1 MMTMKNT
8 WRKHIALLAAV
19 AFMAAAPSASL
30 AAVQPEEAA
39 GDKVTNVV
47 VRNRVEA
54 LGTDSID
61 DKILTQL
68 VPNVDVSGE
77 KVVVGKDTVD
87 IIIPQRN
94 FGRFDRGLFNYLFI
108 PKGQW
113 SFGLDVSYGEFNS
126 DDIELLSFIGD
137 FDFGGSMFSIDPY
150 ISYFFAHNQSIGM
163 RLGYTRNKADLGNL
177 TVDIEDLDLSLQNI
191 DYHTEEYSASVFY
204 RHYIGLDRSRR
215 WAIFNETA
223 LEFSSGNGYFERP
236 YEGVPRITETVTTE
250 VRMDFSPG
258 ICYFVHDYVSF
269 NLSFGVF
276 GLHWKRWQQTTDHVE
291 EGSRTSSGADFK
303 FNLFNLRMGIAV
315 HI

>member
-1 MMTMKNT
+1 MTMKDN
-8 WRKHIALLAAV
+8 RKKHIILAAVALLAAMPS
-19 AFMAAAPSASL
+19 AMAA
-30 AAVQPEEAA
+30 VNPETS
-39 GDKVTNVV
+39 GDDITNVV
-47 VRNRVEA
+47 VRNRVEVIGA
-54 LGTDSID
+54 DSID
-61 DKILTQL
+61 SKIISQL
-68 VPNVDVSGE
+68 APNVSVNDDE
-77 KVVVGKDTVD
+77 KVIVGNDTVN
-87 IIIPQRN
+87 IIIPERN

-126 DDIELLSFIGD
+126 EDIELLSFIDD
-137 FDFGGSMFSIDPY
+137 FDFGGSVFSIDPY

-191 DYHTEEYSASVFY
+191 DYHTEEYSAAVFY
-204 RHYIGLDRSRR
+204 RHYIGLDHSRR

-236 YEGVPRITETVTTE
+236 YNGVPRITETVTTE

>member
-30 AAVQPEEAA
+30 AAVQPEEAV

-108 PKGQW
+108 PKGQ
-113 SFGLDVSYGEFNS
+113 
-126 DDIELLSFIGD
+126 
-137 FDFGGSMFSIDPY
+137 
-150 ISYFFAHNQSIGM
+150 
-163 RLGYTRNKADLGNL
+163 
-177 TVDIEDLDLSLQNI
+177 
-191 DYHTEEYSASVFY
+191 
-204 RHYIGLDRSRR
+204 
-215 WAIFNETA
+215 
-223 LEFSSGNGYFERP
+223 
-236 YEGVPRITETVTTE
+236 
-250 VRMDFSPG
+250 
-258 ICYFVHDYVSF
+258 
-269 NLSFGVF
+269 
-276 GLHWKRWQQTTDHVE
+276 
-291 EGSRTSSGADFK
+291 
-303 FNLFNLRMGIAV
+303 
-315 HI
+315 

>member
-1 MMTMKNT
+1 MTMKDN
-8 WRKHIALLAAV
+8 RKKHIILAAVALLAAMPS
-19 AFMAAAPSASL
+19 AMAA
-30 AAVQPEEAA
+30 VNPETS
-39 GDKVTNVV
+39 GDDITNVV
-47 VRNRVEA
+47 VRNRVEVIGA
-54 LGTDSID
+54 DSID
-61 DKILTQL
+61 SKIISQL
-68 VPNVDVSGE
+68 APNVSVNDDE
-77 KVVVGKDTVD
+77 KVIVGNDTVN
-87 IIIPQRN
+87 IIIPERN

-126 DDIELLSFIGD
+126 EDIELLSFIGD
-137 FDFGGSMFSIDPY
+137 FDFGGSVFSIDPY

-191 DYHTEEYSASVFY
+191 DYHTEEYSAAVFY
-204 RHYIGLDRSRR
+204 RHYIGLDHSRR

-236 YEGVPRITETVTTE
+236 YNGVPRITETVTTE

-276 GLHWKRWQQTTDHVE
+276 GLHWKKWQQTTDHVE

>member
-1 MMTMKNT
+1 MKDN
-8 WRKHIALLAAV
+8 RKKHIILAAVALLAAMPS
-19 AFMAAAPSASL
+19 AMAA
-30 AAVQPEEAA
+30 VNPETS
-39 GDKVTNVV
+39 GDDITNVV
-47 VRNRVEA
+47 VRNRVEVIGA
-54 LGTDSID
+54 DSID
-61 DKILTQL
+61 SKIISQL
-68 VPNVDVSGE
+68 APNVSVNDDE
-77 KVVVGKDTVD
+77 KVIVGNDTVN
-87 IIIPQRN
+87 IIIPERN

-126 DDIELLSFIGD
+126 EDIELLSFIGD
-137 FDFGGSMFSIDPY
+137 FDFGGSVFSIDPY

-191 DYHTEEYSASVFY
+191 DYQTEEYSAAVFY
-204 RHYIGLDRSRR
+204 RHYIGLDHSRR

-236 YEGVPRITETVTTE
+236 YNGVPRITETVTTE

-276 GLHWKRWQQTTDHVE
+276 GLHWKKWQQTTDHVE

>member
-1 MMTMKNT
+1 MTMKDN
-8 WRKHIALLAAV
+8 RKKHIILAAVALLAAMPS
-19 AFMAAAPSASL
+19 AMAA
-30 AAVQPEEAA
+30 VNPETS
-39 GDKVTNVV
+39 GDDITNVV
-47 VRNRVEA
+47 VRNRVEVIGA
-54 LGTDSID
+54 DSID
-61 DKILTQL
+61 SKIISQL
-68 VPNVDVSGE
+68 APNVSVNDDE
-77 KVVVGKDTVD
+77 KVIVGNDTVN
-87 IIIPQRN
+87 IIIPERN

-126 DDIELLSFIGD
+126 EDIELLSFIGD
-137 FDFGGSMFSIDPY
+137 FDFGGSVFSIDPY

-191 DYHTEEYSASVFY
+191 DYHTEEYSAAVFY
-204 RHYIGLDRSRR
+204 RHYIGLDHSRR

-236 YEGVPRITETVTTE
+236 YNGVPRITETVTTE

-276 GLHWKRWQQTTDHVE
+276 GLHWKKWQQTTDRVE

>member
-1 MMTMKNT
+1 MMTMKNI
-8 WRKHIALLAAV
+8 WRKHIALLAVA

-30 AAVQPEEAA
+30 AAVQPEEAV
-39 GDKVTNVV
+39 GDKVTNVE

-137 FDFGGSMFSIDPY
+137 FDFGGSVFSIDPY

-204 RHYIGLDRSRR
+204 RHYIGLDHSRR

-276 GLHWKRWQQTTDHVE
+276 GLHWKRWPQTTDHVE

>member
-1 MMTMKNT
+1 MTMKDN
-8 WRKHIALLAAV
+8 RKKHIILAAVGLLAAMPS
-19 AFMAAAPSASL
+19 AMAA
-30 AAVQPEEAA
+30 VNPETS
-39 GDKVTNVV
+39 GDDITNVV
-47 VRNRVEA
+47 VRNRVEVIGA
-54 LGTDSID
+54 DSID
-61 DKILTQL
+61 SKIISQL
-68 VPNVDVSGE
+68 APNVSVNDDE
-77 KVVVGKDTVD
+77 KVIVGNDTVN
-87 IIIPQRN
+87 IIIPERN

-126 DDIELLSFIGD
+126 EDIELLSFIGD
-137 FDFGGSMFSIDPY
+137 FDFGGSVFSIDPY

-191 DYHTEEYSASVFY
+191 DYHTEEYSAAVFY
-204 RHYIGLDRSRR
+204 RHYIGLDHSRR

-236 YEGVPRITETVTTE
+236 YNGVPRITETVTTE

-276 GLHWKRWQQTTDHVE
+276 GLHWKKWQQTTDHVE

>member
-1 MMTMKNT
+1 MTMKDN
-8 WRKHIALLAAV
+8 RKKHIILAAVALLAAMPS
-19 AFMAAAPSASL
+19 AMAA
-30 AAVQPEEAA
+30 VNPETS
-39 GDKVTNVV
+39 GDDITNVV
-47 VRNRVEA
+47 VRNRVEVIGA
-54 LGTDSID
+54 DSID
-61 DKILTQL
+61 SKIISQL
-68 VPNVDVSGE
+68 APNVSVNDDE
-77 KVVVGKDTVD
+77 KVIVGNDTVN
-87 IIIPQRN
+87 IIIPERN

-126 DDIELLSFIGD
+126 EDIELLSFIGD
-137 FDFGGSMFSIDPY
+137 FDFGGSVFSIDPY

-191 DYHTEEYSASVFY
+191 DYQTEEYSAAVFY
-204 RHYIGLDRSRR
+204 RHYIGLDHSRR

-236 YEGVPRITETVTTE
+236 YNGVPRITETVTTE

-276 GLHWKRWQQTTDHVE
+276 GLHWKKWQQTTDHVE

>member
-1 MMTMKNT
+1 MTMKDN
-8 WRKHIALLAAV
+8 RKKHIILAAVALLAA
-19 AFMAAAPSASL
+19 MPSAI
-30 AAVQPEEAA
+30 AAVNPETS
-39 GDKVTNVV
+39 GDDITNVV
-47 VRNRVEA
+47 VRNRVEVIGA
-54 LGTDSID
+54 DSID
-61 DKILTQL
+61 SKIISQL
-68 VPNVDVSGE
+68 APNVSVNDDE
-77 KVVVGKDTVD
+77 KVIVGNDTVN
-87 IIIPQRN
+87 IIIPERN

-126 DDIELLSFIGD
+126 EDIELLSFIGD
-137 FDFGGSMFSIDPY
+137 FDFGGSVFSIDPY

-191 DYHTEEYSASVFY
+191 DYHTEEYSAAVFY
-204 RHYIGLDRSRR
+204 RHYIGLDHSRR

-236 YEGVPRITETVTTE
+236 YNGVPRITETVTTE

-276 GLHWKRWQQTTDHVE
+276 GLHWKKWQQTTDHVE

>member
-30 AAVQPEEAA
+30 AAVQPEEAV

-61 DKILTQL
+61 DKILSQL
-68 VPNVDVSGE
+68 VPNVDESGE

-126 DDIELLSFIGD
+126 EDIELLSFIGD

-276 GLHWKRWQQTTDHVE
+276 GLQWKRWQQTTDHVE

>member
-1 MMTMKNT
+1 MTMKDN
-8 WRKHIALLAAV
+8 RKKHIILAAVALLAAMPS
-19 AFMAAAPSASL
+19 AMAA
-30 AAVQPEEAA
+30 VNPETS
-39 GDKVTNVV
+39 GDDITNVV
-47 VRNRVEA
+47 VRNRVEVIGA
-54 LGTDSID
+54 DSID
-61 DKILTQL
+61 SKIISQL
-68 VPNVDVSGE
+68 APNVLVNDDE
-77 KVVVGKDTVD
+77 KVIVGNDTVN
-87 IIIPQRN
+87 IIIPERN

-126 DDIELLSFIGD
+126 EDIELLSFIGD
-137 FDFGGSMFSIDPY
+137 FDFGGSVFSIDPY

-191 DYHTEEYSASVFY
+191 DYHTEEYSAAVFY
-204 RHYIGLDRSRR
+204 RHYIGLDHSRR

-236 YEGVPRITETVTTE
+236 YNGVPRITETVTTE

-276 GLHWKRWQQTTDHVE
+276 GLHWKKWQQTTDHVE